1 MVKPFGSFIEAGILA
16 VIMYYHA
23 LKKVFGGLHV
33 YTTYW
38 TVDYN
43 RYSNKESMV
52 LLYIID
58 PSWLHIQ
65 HNPCRW

>member
-23 LKKVFGGLHV
+23 LIKVFGGLHV
-33 YTTYW
+33 YTTHS

-43 RYSNKESMV
+43 TYNNKESVV
-52 LLYIID
+52 LCIL
-58 PSWLHIQ
+58 
-65 HNPCRW
+65 